1 LITFNTFESLSA
13 HSVPEMLRAPL
24 ENLVLQV
31 KAMHLKESLFDLLSR
46 CPDPPL
52 RSSIIIAEN
61 ILKSIQALDQTGE
74 LTSLGQHLSTLPCD
88 PKIGRLLVYGALFGC
103 TYAASAVGACLT
115 NRSPFITSPSN
126 STEAILKES
135 AKTMFSKLSGCHSDH
150 TAMAQAVQMFSE
162 VTGNAN
168 QKKFCT
174 ENGLYYERMLEIRTS
189 QKDLLEGLV
198 SLGLL
203 PSVLEGLS
211 YTSTSNRNRSKPKII
226 IAIVCAGLYPSVGKI
241 KRPPLRYVDTQ
252 GGKIEKNI
260 NVKELNFFILK
271 NNFDCE
277 DNDVVDDEE
286 PEVLSTNGLE
296 EVYLHQSSINAT
308 NVIFKLSNFILY
320 TEKSLSINYSKD
332 NSSGG
337 GGNMENMDGFLH
349 DISEVSPM
357 PLLLFG
363 GLLEAQY
370 SDGTVSIDKWI
381 KFTASKKILKIILL
395 LRNAIDQ
402 LLYEKINNTDYDMNS
417 SRILEVVCH
426 LLATDGLNSFIEICK
441 F

>member
-1 LITFNTFESLSA
+1 MNLK
-13 HSVPEMLRAPL
+13 
-24 ENLVLQV
+24 ENLFQ
-31 KAMHLKESLFDLLSR
+31 LLSR

-52 RSSIIIAEN
+52 RTSIIIAEN
-61 ILKSIQALDQTGE
+61 ILKSIQALDQETGE
-74 LTSLGQHLSTLPCD
+74 ITSLGQHLSTLPCD

-115 NRSPFITSPSN
+115 NRSPFITAPSN

-135 AKTMFSKLSGCHSDH
+135 AKTMFSNLSGCHSDH

-162 VTGNAN
+162 ITGNAN
-168 QKKFCT
+168 QKRFCT
-174 ENGLYYERMLEIRTS
+174 DNGLYYERMLEIRTS

-198 SLGLL
+198 GLGLL
-203 PSVLEGLS
+203 PSVHEGLS
-211 YTSTSNRNRSKPKII
+211 YTSTSNRNRLKPKII
-226 IAIVCAGLYPSVGKI
+226 IAVVCAGLYPSVGKI

-271 NNFDCE
+271 NNFDSV
-277 DNDVVDDEE
+277 DNDMINNAAVDDNGE
-286 PEVLSTNGLE
+286 PEILSTKGLE
-296 EVYLHQSSINAT
+296 EVYLHSSSINAT

-332 NSSGG
+332 NASGG
-337 GGNMENMDGFLH
+337 GGSMENMDGFLH

-363 GLLEAQY
+363 GKLDAQY
-370 SDGTVSIDKWI
+370 NDGTVSIDEWI
-381 KFTASKKILKIILL
+381 KFTASKNTIRLISL

-402 LLYEKINNTDYDMNS
+402 LLYAKINNTDYDINS

-426 LLATDGLNSFIEICK
+426 LLATDG
-441 F
+441 